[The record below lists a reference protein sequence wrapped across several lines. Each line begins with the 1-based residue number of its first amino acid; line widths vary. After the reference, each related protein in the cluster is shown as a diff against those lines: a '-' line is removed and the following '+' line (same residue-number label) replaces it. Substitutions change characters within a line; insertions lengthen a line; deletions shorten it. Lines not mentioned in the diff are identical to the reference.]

1 MNSLFSLIHSLS
13 PSEKRYFKLFAQ
25 RQVQHKNTNYAKLFD
40 AINEQE
46 MCDEEALLKKFKKE
60 TFINQFGVAKN
71 YLFNM
76 ILSCMQQYNEENFI
90 EWKIRNMFLQCK
102 ILASKGLDIDAAKM
116 ILKTKELAWQ
126 YEMYYLIGDM
136 MVLEKYLF
144 GNFRIGDPNIENYMA
159 IDKEEAQAFEISNI
173 HQQIGN
179 VWHYLTLLE
188 LEIGVLPPS
197 VIKQRADIYVNALYM
212 KQEPPVSFN
221 AKYRYYATWSL
232 YYNLVNDQQ
241 RNYECC
247 KKGVLIREEQIQLQ
261 PLLNLDPLAP
271 YYNFLISCE
280 KANRWDEFEYYLEK
294 IYNYNAPTIEIN
306 IRRMHNYCWC
316 GLMYYLHQKQY
327 DQAYKIIEAYKVF
340 FINKK
345 IVFRKDFKIYIET
358 CCGLVC
364 LFLKKYKEAML
375 WWNDILNK
383 PVPQVELRSQAATR
397 LYLIMLHYDEGNF
410 ETVEYVGKQ
419 AKKYLEQICLYHDA
433 EKLFIKN
440 MNEAVN
446 TIDKKERKE
455 KLLLLYHQI
464 SQIQLTVSG
473 NAISTFILNWLKE
486 KVA

>member
-1 MNSLFSLIHSLS
+1 MQSLFSLIHSLS

-25 RQVQHKNTNYAKLFD
+25 RQVQHKNTNYAKIFD

-46 MCDEEALLKKFKKE
+46 VYDENVLLTKFKKE
-60 TFINQFGVAKN
+60 TFAKQFGVAKN

-90 EWKIRNMFLQCK
+90 EWKIRNLFLQCK
-102 ILASKGLDIDAAKM
+102 ILASKGLDEEAAKM
-116 ILKTKELAWQ
+116 IGKTKELAWQ

-144 GNFRIGDPNIENYMA
+144 GNFRIGEPTIENYMA
-159 IDKEEAQAFEISNI
+159 IDKEEAHAFEISNI

-188 LEIGVLPPS
+188 LEIGVLPYQ

-232 YYNLVNDQQ
+232 YYNLTNDQP

-247 KKGVLIREEQIQLQ
+247 KKGVLIREEQIHQQ

-280 KANRWDEFEYYLEK
+280 KANRWEEFEFYLQK
-294 IYNYNAPTIEIN
+294 IYDYNAPTIEIN

-316 GLMYYLHQKQY
+316 GLMYYLYQKQY
-327 DQAYKIIEAYKVF
+327 EKAYQIVEEYKAF
-340 FINKK
+340 FIDKK
-345 IVFRKDFKIYIET
+345 ISFRKDFKIYIET

-364 LFLKKYKEAML
+364 LFLNKYKEAMN
-375 WWNDILNK
+375 WWNDTLNK
-383 PVPQVELRSQAATR
+383 HTPQVELRSQASVR
-397 LYLIMLHYDEGNF
+397 LYLIMLHFDEGNF
-410 ETVEYVGKQ
+410 ETIEYVSKQ
-419 AKKYLEQICLYHDA
+419 AKKYLEQISLYHEP
-433 EKLFIKN
+433 EKLFIKL
-440 MNEAVN
+440 MNDIVDTA
-446 TIDKKERKE
+446 DKKERKT
-455 KLLLLYHQI
+455 KLTLL
-464 SQIQLTVSG
+464 SQQLSQMPLSISG
-473 NAISTFILNWLKE
+473 NAVNQFIVNWVKAKL
-486 KVA
+486 